1 MSSTES
7 YWQQSRKD
15 VRQKVV
21 ETGMRLFLE
30 RGFDA
35 TTTAQIAEEVGI
47 SSRSLFRYF
56 ATKEDLVLGHL
67 APQGEV
73 VAAALRARPAKE
85 SVWAALRAAFDAL
98 RGPGYD
104 EKRQLALMRMIY
116 ASPTLRARYMD
127 KRTDWMALL
136 APEIARRL
144 RGAGRRWNADL
155 ELSARAIIGTAMTCL
170 SLASEEWVA
179 HDGAIDLG
187 DLYDIAIAAVRKET

>member
-21 ETGMRLFLE
+21 ETGMRLFLDQ
-30 RGFDA
+30 GFDA

-85 SVWAALRAAFDAL
+85 SVWTALRAAFDAL

-104 EKRQLALMRMIY
+104 EKRQLALMKMIY

-144 RGAGRRWNADL
+144 RGAGRRRKADL
-155 ELSARAIIGTAMTCL
+155 ELSARAIVGTAMTCL

-179 HDGAIDLG
+179 QDGAIDLG
-187 DLYDIAIAAVRKET
+187 DLYDTAIAAVRGKA